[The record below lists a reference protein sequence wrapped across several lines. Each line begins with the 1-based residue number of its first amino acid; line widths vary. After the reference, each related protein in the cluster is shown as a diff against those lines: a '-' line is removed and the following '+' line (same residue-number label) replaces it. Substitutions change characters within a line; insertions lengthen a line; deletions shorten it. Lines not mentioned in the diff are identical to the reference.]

1 MKILFYFHKNKYNC
15 PYLNPSN
22 QSSFNVGKPVSQ
34 LRSFYKNEP
43 RNLLAVDCVILGFNG
58 ESLEILLVKR
68 AIVPER
74 NKWSLMGGF
83 VQEDE
88 SPEKAASRVLK
99 QLTNLEGV
107 YMENC
112 GIFGEPGR
120 EERRVVSIVYF
131 ALIDATQYRHILSE
145 EYEAKWFP
153 LDQHPKLIFDHE
165 DMISAAKHTLR
176 TKAALYPILFELL
189 PEKFTIPQIASLY
202 ECVYNIEL
210 DKRNFSRKLLAS
222 GLLIKLNEKDKENS
236 RKGAFYYRLN
246 MDIYKE
252 KIMSFLR
259 YLPSWSVEE

>member
-1 MKILFYFHKNKYNC
+1 M
-15 PYLNPSN
+15 
-22 QSSFNVGKPVSQ
+22 
-34 LRSFYKNEP
+34 SFYKNEAQV
-43 RNLLAVDCVILGFNG
+43 LLAVDCVILGFNG
-58 ESLEILLVKR
+58 ESLEILLIKR
-68 AIVPER
+68 GIEPER

-83 VQEDE
+83 IQEDE

-99 QLTNLEGV
+99 KLTGLEQV

-120 EERRVVSIVYF
+120 DTHRVVSITYF
-131 ALIDATQYRHILSE
+131 ALIDTQQYRPILSE
-145 EYEAKWFP
+145 DYEAKWFP

-165 DMISAAKHTLR
+165 DMIAAAKRTLR

-210 DKRNFSRKLLAS
+210 DKRNFSRKLLSS
-222 GLLIKLNEKDKENS
+222 GLIIKLNEKDKENS
-236 RKGAFYYRLN
+236 RKGAFFYRLN
-246 MDIYKE
+246 TDIYKE

-259 YLPSWSVEE
+259 YLPSWSID